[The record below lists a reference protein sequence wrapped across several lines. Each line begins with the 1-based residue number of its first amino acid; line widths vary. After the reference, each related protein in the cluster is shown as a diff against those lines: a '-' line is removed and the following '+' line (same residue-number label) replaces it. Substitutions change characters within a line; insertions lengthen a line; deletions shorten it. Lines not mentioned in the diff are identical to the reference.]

1 MAEVQALP
9 MARPVVSSSA
19 SQDGPN
25 AVRKKFATPPVK
37 IACLACRASRTRCTG
52 ETPCASC
59 KSRDRQCQYKPSR
72 RGGPRVRKRPRPSED
87 DVTPSVESKPADV
100 DMPSNLLVENYIN
113 PGAGLKNISEVIND
127 SDTLFDTLFSNTTNF
142 TGNITPPLS
151 EVGPMARSYTSDFA
165 ILNAYYIWIHPY
177 FPILPPPVSPVLPD
191 DSDLLFE
198 SKPMDINE
206 SLSPAALAISAIL
219 ALIPSAQDSNP
230 LAEESILF
238 RRKYAQF
245 LAQSAFET
253 IETESDNPQSSVEPS
268 RALEDSDDEY
278 NRQPFHPSL
287 PLELESVVAFDVL
300 SVYEYAQRGNLK
312 RMRTR
317 ANAALISAMGMS
329 LHTCHEEDTFSEA
342 KRRVWWMT
350 YVCVCQASIVSNM
363 KPSFDIFTP
372 SFTTKMPTIATDA
385 EAWPLFIKSQQ
396 AILTATQF
404 VIDLNEALR
413 LHTDMSNVYQ
423 KMVELEILLEPL
435 VTASENSAPSCAPSQ
450 MVDQF
455 ELVVAQALRCM
466 TRIKLNSAR
475 IKVHRYCAF
484 FDLPVF
490 PRKNCDLRPVQEKN
504 QNDGQDLRFWPSCC
518 STLLNGASAHSNSS
532 ASASSPSHSMRSSP
546 SDGGQSHQS
555 ILTPVFPFSSHQSAK
570 ICLKSALS
578 IAQAFDLIPYPNPT
592 NQGTDGPFYIGPFS
606 NVISPRTMPSFA
618 CCAMQCAYVLLMV
631 HAKTQT
637 MYSTWSM
644 ESGSLANDLLSRL
657 QQGILSILG
666 TLENYGT
673 AFEALGGMRD
683 QIRDKAYSSI
693 TFDT

>member
-9 MARPVVSSSA
+9 ITNQPAVSA
-19 SQDGPN
+19 QDGPN

-52 ETPCASC
+52 ESPCASC
-59 KSRDRQCQYKPSR
+59 KSRDRPCQYKPSR
-72 RGGPRVRKRPRPSED
+72 RGGPRVRKKQRPSED
-87 DVTPSVESKPADV
+87 DVAPSVESKPPDV

-113 PGAGLKNISEVIND
+113 PGAGLKNINEVIND

-142 TGNITPPLS
+142 TGTTTPPMS
-151 EVGPMARSYTSDFA
+151 EAGPMARSYTSDFA

-177 FPILPPPVSPVLPD
+177 FPILPPPASPVLPD
-191 DSDLLFE
+191 ESGLLFE

-206 SLSPAALAISAIL
+206 SLSPAALAIAAIL
-219 ALIPSAQDSNP
+219 ALIPCAQDSNP

-278 NRQPFHPSL
+278 SNRPPFHPSL
-287 PLELESVVAFDVL
+287 PLELESVVAYDIL
-300 SVYEYAQRGNLK
+300 SVYEYSQRGNLK
-312 RMRTR
+312 RMRSR
-317 ANAALISAMGMS
+317 ANAALITAMGMS
-329 LHTCHEEDTFSEA
+329 LHMYNEDDAFSEA
-342 KRRVWWMT
+342 RRRVWWMT
-350 YVCVCQASIVSNM
+350 YACICQASIVSNM

-372 SFTTKMPTIATDA
+372 SFTTKMPTIATDG

-413 LHTDMSNVYQ
+413 LHGDMTNIYQ

-435 VTASENSAPSCAPSQ
+435 VTASENSVPGCPPSQ
-450 MVDQF
+450 LVDQF
-455 ELVVAQALRCM
+455 ELSVAQALRCM

-490 PRKNCDLRPVQEKN
+490 PRKNCDLRPIQEKGK
-504 QNDGQDLRFWPSCC
+504 NDGQELRHWPSCC
-518 STLLNGASAHSNSS
+518 STLLSGTSGHSNSS
-532 ASASSPSHSMRSSP
+532 ATASSPAHSMRSSP

-555 ILTPVFPFSSHQSAK
+555 IMTPIFPFSSHQSAK

-578 IAQAFDLIPYPNPT
+578 IAQAFDLMPYPNPI
-592 NQGTDGPFYIGPFS
+592 NQVTDGPSYIGPFS

-637 MYSTWSM
+637 MYSTWSTDA
-644 ESGSLANDLLSRL
+644 GSLANDLLSRL

-673 AFEALGGMRD
+673 AFEALSGMRD
-683 QIRDKAYSSI
+683 QIRDKVYSSI

>member
-9 MARPVVSSSA
+9 MARPAVVSSA
-19 SQDGPN
+19 PQDVPN

-37 IACLACRASRTRCTG
+37 IACLAW
-52 ETPCASC
+52 
-59 KSRDRQCQYKPSR
+59 DRPCQYKPSR

-151 EVGPMARSYTSDFA
+151 EV
-165 ILNAYYIWIHPY
+165 
-177 FPILPPPVSPVLPD
+177 
-191 DSDLLFE
+191 
-198 SKPMDINE
+198 
-206 SLSPAALAISAIL
+206 AIL

-238 RRKYAQF
+238 RRKYAHF

-253 IETESDNPQSSVEPS
+253 IETESENPQSSVEPS

-287 PLELESVVAFDVL
+287 PLELESVVAFDIL

-312 RMRTR
+312 RMRSR

-372 SFTTKMPTIATDA
+372 SFTTKMPTTAADA
-385 EAWPLFIKSQQ
+385 EHASQRCFCTLEQFCLGLF
-396 AILTATQF
+396 AFTF
-404 VIDLNEALR
+404 DAL
-413 LHTDMSNVYQ
+413 
-423 KMVELEILLEPL
+423 I
-435 VTASENSAPSCAPSQ
+435 
-450 MVDQF
+450 
-455 ELVVAQALRCM
+455 
-466 TRIKLNSAR
+466 
-475 IKVHRYCAF
+475 AF
-484 FDLPVF
+484 GW
-490 PRKNCDLRPVQEKN
+490 R
-504 QNDGQDLRFWPSCC
+504 
-518 STLLNGASAHSNSS
+518 T
-532 ASASSPSHSMRSSP
+532 
-546 SDGGQSHQS
+546 
-555 ILTPVFPFSSHQSAK
+555 
-570 ICLKSALS
+570 
-578 IAQAFDLIPYPNPT
+578 
-592 NQGTDGPFYIGPFS
+592 
-606 NVISPRTMPSFA
+606 ISP
-618 CCAMQCAYVLLMV
+618 
-631 HAKTQT
+631 TQT